1 MTDQN
6 VVRMMG
12 NNSSVR
18 DQESLVKHRAIV
30 MRAYG
35 QADNST
41 FGHDKKVRTPWFQ
54 TDGKRRPSK
63 REASIGRRQNRNDTI
78 GGKEADAASF
88 DTAYVVKYSGKTR

>member
-1 MTDQN
+1 MTDHN

-18 DQESLVKHRAIV
+18 NQESLVKHGAIV

-41 FGHDKKVRTPWFQ
+41 FGHDKKVRTPWSR
-54 TDGKRRPSK
+54 TDGKKMASK
-63 REASIGRRQNRNDTI
+63 RI
-78 GGKEADAASF
+78 AAQAKRAMMSCKQ
-88 DTAYVVKYSGKTR
+88 YEL